1 MPRINALNILLE
13 SDGKEY
19 LAELYGK
26 TIEGVQKALI
36 SGSMKNMDLS
46 GDPVSGTVEAKRF
59 VNATPKNYGTARTA
73 GKGDAVKAKPVTV
86 AIDTDREI
94 VEELE
99 QKDVR
104 LYGVDGVLDRRS
116 ANHIL
121 RMAAELDNAFFA
133 AAAGKATVLNLSA
146 YKTISDELEAI
157 IQECETT
164 QNDFVDG
171 VPRSMMHLVLSP
183 KYYGMIRN
191 DLDKQTNNANVNTAA
206 EEFLVWHGVRAY
218 SCVHLPAGCN
228 YLLMV
233 EGAVAQPIMADQ
245 YTAEKIPLSNAY
257 GVELFYHYGTTVVMP
272 DLIFK
277 PGVFTKAATYAA
289 GTQYYTEANGVYTAV
304 SITEFASGTTYYT
317 MARCKEDAMLFR
329 NLKSGNIVAATDET
343 SIELMQRSAIYEAVE
358 IAPAV
363 APAPAKAEDKRRK
376 KPTEAETDAPAEVQ
390 ED

>member
-104 LYGVDGVLDRRS
+104 LYGVVGVLNRRS

-171 VPRSMMHLVLSP
+171 GVDCPNCGEHLEF
-183 KYYGMIRN
+183 
-191 DLDKQTNNANVNTAA
+191 DLEDEDEPDG
-206 EEFLVWHGVRAY
+206 EEEQLA
-218 SCVHLPAGCN
+218 
-228 YLLMV
+228 
-233 EGAVAQPIMADQ
+233 
-245 YTAEKIPLSNAY
+245 
-257 GVELFYHYGTTVVMP
+257 
-272 DLIFK
+272 LI
-277 PGVFTKAATYAA
+277 V
-289 GTQYYTEANGVYTAV
+289 QQ
-304 SITEFASGTTYYT
+304 
-317 MARCKEDAMLFR
+317 M
-329 NLKSGNIVAATDET
+329 
-343 SIELMQRSAIYEAVE
+343 
-358 IAPAV
+358 
-363 APAPAKAEDKRRK
+363 AKAQGINEELKERDQMAWVGAMNNIQSAAREIMRSRY
-376 KPTEAETDAPAEVQ
+376 E
-390 ED
+390 

>member
-1 MPRINALNILLE
+1 MPRITALNILL
-13 SDGKEY
+13 DTTGKEY
-19 LAELYGK
+19 LSELYGK

-36 SGSMKNMDLS
+36 SGPMKNMDLS

-59 VNATPKNYGTARTA
+59 VNATSKAYGTARTA

-86 AIDTDREI
+86 AIDTDKEI

-99 QKDVR
+99 DKDVR

-133 AAAGKATVLNLSA
+133 AAAGSANALNMSG
-146 YKTISDELEAI
+146 YVSVSEELEAI

-171 VPRSMMHLVLSP
+171 VPRSMMHLILSP
-183 KYYGMIRN
+183 KYYGKVRN
-191 DLDKQTNNANVNTAA
+191 DLDKQTNNANVDTSA
-206 EEFLVWHGVRAY
+206 EEFYAWHGVRTY
-218 SCVHLPAGCN
+218 SCVHLPAGCD

-233 EGAVAQPIMADQ
+233 DGSVAQPVMADQ

-257 GVELFYHYGTTVVMP
+257 GVELFYHYGTKVVTP

-277 PGVFTKAATYAA
+277 KGVFTKATTYKA
-289 GTQYYTEANGVYTAV
+289 GTQYYTESNGVYTAV
-304 SITEFASGTTYYT
+304 TISAFAESTDYYT
-317 MARCKEDAMLFR
+317 M
-329 NLKSGNIVAATDET
+329 S
-343 SIELMQRSAIYEAVE
+343 
-358 IAPAV
+358 
-363 APAPAKAEDKRRK
+363 
-376 KPTEAETDAPAEVQ
+376 
-390 ED
+390 

>member
-191 DLDKQTNNANVNTAA
+191 DLDKQTNNANVTPPPRSSLCGTASARTAA
-206 EEFLVWHGVRAY
+206 STFPLAVTTCSWSRALLLSPSWPTSTPPRRSLSPMPTAS
-218 SCVHLPAGCN
+218 SCSTT
-228 YLLMV
+228 
-233 EGAVAQPIMADQ
+233 
-245 YTAEKIPLSNAY
+245 TAPPLSC
-257 GVELFYHYGTTVVMP
+257 LT
-272 DLIFK
+272 
-277 PGVFTKAATYAA
+277 
-289 GTQYYTEANGVYTAV
+289 
-304 SITEFASGTTYYT
+304 
-317 MARCKEDAMLFR
+317 
-329 NLKSGNIVAATDET
+329 
-343 SIELMQRSAIYEAVE
+343 
-358 IAPAV
+358 
-363 APAPAKAEDKRRK
+363 
-376 KPTEAETDAPAEVQ
+376 
-390 ED
+390 